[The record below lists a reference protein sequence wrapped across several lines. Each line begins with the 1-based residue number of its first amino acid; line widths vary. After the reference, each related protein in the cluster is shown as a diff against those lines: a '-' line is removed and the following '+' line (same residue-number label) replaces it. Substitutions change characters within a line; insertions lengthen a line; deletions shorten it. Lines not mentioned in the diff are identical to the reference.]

1 MRRILP
7 LIVLTAAAWSV
18 CGPARANSGDLNR
31 CIGADGRSV
40 CTDQPCAAMD
50 ASSRPQAPNITD
62 SNKAAPAVRVH
73 VRDCAATIPAL
84 RDGIQA
90 ALAAGDVNKFAAF
103 FQWAGTGSREA
114 DAILDHLQAI
124 VVRPLI
130 AVTVL
135 RAHGD
140 AGDGAR
146 VAVACVCRPGAILAH
161 QAAAQHDD
169 RSVLLTNV
177 FVTQSPP
184 RHYARR
190 ERFDNDVR
198 PRDEVPRNIAG
209 SRVRHVER

>member
-40 CTDQPCAAMD
+40 YTDQPCAAMD

-73 VRDCAATIPAL
+73 VRDCATTIPAL

-140 AGDGAR
+140 AGDGGNAAQGR
-146 VAVACVCRPGAILAH
+146 IASVPNQAVAIAIDQTRATG
-161 QAAAQHDD
+161 DSSPM
-169 RSVLLTNV
+169 RTVLTLD
-177 FVTQSPP
+177 S
-184 RHYARR
+184 AMGCWW
-190 ERFDNDVR
+190 VR
-198 PRDEVPRNIAG
+198 L
-209 SRVRHVER
+209 